1 MIARAAA
8 EFSGGRRGCYNVAS
22 EFYSVAD
29 AFGGG
34 IQTDGVNETSDDSDD
49 SDDLK
54 DEDLLKDCDS
64 KDEGLLKDRDSKD
77 GFHDECGVVG
87 IYGHAE
93 AARLA
98 YLGLYQLQHRG
109 QESCGI
115 VSSDGEILRSERAMG
130 LVSEVFNEERL
141 NRLPGAAAIGHTRYS
156 TAGEVS
162 IREAQPFLIACKH
175 GQVAVCHNG
184 NLPFA
189 TEERKRLE
197 REGAIFS
204 STSDTEVV
212 LHQIARSRAATI
224 EEAIP
229 EILRET
235 EGAFSML
242 FLTPDALVAVR
253 DPRGFRPL
261 ALGRLGDAW
270 VVASETCAFD
280 LIDAEYV
287 RDVEPGEV
295 VTITRAG
302 LRSSFPLPARPHSF
316 CVFEHVYF
324 SRPDSVIYGRSVNET
339 RHKMGKRLAVEQP
352 ADADIV
358 VPVPDSGVAAS
369 IGYAAQSGLSFRFG
383 LVRNHYV
390 GRTFIEPKQSIR
402 SFGVRLKLNPVRDLI
417 RGKRVVL
424 IDDSIVR
431 GTTSKKIV
439 RLVREAGATE
449 VHVRISCPPTVSPC
463 YYGVDTPDKSELIAA
478 RMSVEEVCRFI
489 EADTLGYLS
498 LAGMLEACGLP
509 AETSCAACWTGDYP
523 TRISPKAETMYARE
537 HEPVPSD

>member
-1 MIARAAA
+1 M
-8 EFSGGRRGCYNVAS
+8 S
-22 EFYSVAD
+22 E
-29 AFGGG
+29 
-34 IQTDGVNETSDDSDD
+34 T
-49 SDDLK
+49 L
-54 DEDLLKDCDS
+54 
-64 KDEGLLKDRDSKD
+64 KD
-77 GFHDECGVVG
+77 GFRDECGVFG
-87 IYGHAE
+87 IYGHDD

-115 VSSDGEILRSERAMG
+115 VASDGEVLRSERAMG
-130 LVSEVFNEERL
+130 LVSEVFDEERL
-141 NRLPGAAAIGHTRYS
+141 NRLPGVSAIGHTRYS

-162 IREAQPFLIACKH
+162 VREAQPFLIACKH

-189 TEERKRLE
+189 TEERRSLE
-197 REGAIFS
+197 RDGAIFN

-212 LHQIARSRAATI
+212 LHRIARSRAETVEGAVA
-224 EEAIP
+224 EV
-229 EILRET
+229 LRET
-235 EGAFSML
+235 EGAFSIL
-242 FLTPDALVAVR
+242 FLTPDALIAVR
-253 DPRGFRPL
+253 DARGFRPL
-261 ALGRLGDAW
+261 ALGRLDDSW

-280 LIDAEYV
+280 LIGATYV
-287 RDVEPGEV
+287 RDVEPGEMI
-295 VTITRAG
+295 TITSEG
-302 LRSSFPLPARPHSF
+302 LRSTHPLPPRRRSF
-316 CVFEHVYF
+316 CIFEHVYF
-324 SRPDSVIYGRSVNET
+324 SRPDSLVYGRSVNES

-352 ADADIV
+352 ADADLV
-358 VPVPDSGVAAS
+358 VPVPDSGVAAA

-383 LVRNHYV
+383 LVRNHYI

-417 RGKRVVL
+417 SGRRVVL

-439 RLVREAGATE
+439 RLVREAGARE

-478 RMSVEEVCRFI
+478 RLSVEEVCRFI
-489 EADTLGYLS
+489 EADSLGYLS
-498 LAGMLEACGLP
+498 MEGMLEACGLP
-509 AETSCAACWTGDYP
+509 AETSCIACWTGQYP
-523 TRISPKAETMYARE
+523 TRINSDAETQYARE